1 MATATLPKIS
11 FERVTGTVGATV
23 RGIALGER
31 PSPKTAEL
39 LQQALHEHG
48 VLFFEF
54 DHVVSKDEF
63 HDFGEIF
70 GELEDGYRISAGKG
84 KEPAN
89 PEDPVMDNDKVPMK
103 DFYTNRWHS
112 DGTLFD
118 CPPQAAMLT
127 AVEVPEAGGDTMWAS
142 MYAAWEDLSSFNQRL
157 LEGLE
162 VLHSGR
168 RMPWLKI
175 DATAVHP
182 AVIRD
187 AVTGRKMLFVN
198 SNYSERFIGMSE
210 RESDALLHML
220 FEHVNTPEFHVR
232 LRWRPGIIAVWEERV
247 TQHRGV
253 ADFKKG
259 PRKMRRLT
267 FIGDRPAR

>member
-1 MATATLPKIS
+1 MQPL
-11 FERVTGTVGATV
+11 
-23 RGIALGER
+23 
-31 PSPKTAEL
+31 
-39 LQQALHEHG
+39 
-48 VLFFEF
+48 
-54 DHVVSKDEF
+54 KDEG
-63 HDFGEIF
+63 H
-70 GELEDGYRISAGKG
+70 
-84 KEPAN
+84 
-89 PEDPVMDNDKVPMK
+89 PEFVVLCSDENYPHVAEA
-103 DFYTNRWHS
+103 WHS
-112 DGTLFD
+112 DVTFLD
-118 CPPQAAMLT
+118 SPPLGSVLRCVT
-127 AVEVPEAGGDTMWAS
+127 APDYGGDTMWAS

-162 VLHSGR
+162 VLHSAR

-198 SNYSERFIGMSE
+198 SNYSERIIGMSE

-267 FIGDRPAR
+267 FIGDRPTR

>member
-11 FERVTGTVGATV
+11 FEPVTSTVGATA

-31 PSPKTAEL
+31 PSPETAKL

-63 HDFGEIF
+63 HDFGEMF

-84 KEPAN
+84 KEPDN

-103 DFYTNRWHS
+103 DFNTNRWHS
-112 DGTLFD
+112 DGTLFE

-127 AVEVPEAGGDTMWAS
+127 AVEVPEVGGDTKWAS
-142 MYAAWEDLSSFNQRL
+142 IYAAWEDLSSFNQRL

-162 VLHSGR
+162 VLHSAR

-198 SNYSERFIGMSE
+198 SNYSERIIGMSE

-220 FEHVNTPEFHVR
+220 FEHVNTPE
-232 LRWRPGIIAVWEERV
+232 
-247 TQHRGV
+247 
-253 ADFKKG
+253 
-259 PRKMRRLT
+259 
-267 FIGDRPAR
+267 